1 MALLVLALITGLFFV
16 LLGVKTIFHRE
27 FCVICASV
35 TIAWLVLLALFF
47 AERINEPLFPAVL
60 MGQSVVGLW
69 YLWQRRVSEQFHL
82 FRLPV
87 LLTLTL
93 AVYLVFIP
101 QAWTI
106 LTLGFLA
113 VVWLVFLGA
122 YALRHKAAVSRAVK
136 YIIACCKDW

>member
-16 LLGVKTIFHRE
+16 LLGVKIVLHRE

-35 TIAWLVLLALFF
+35 TVTWLVLLVLFF
-47 AERINEPLFPAVL
+47 VGRVNEPLFPAVL
-60 MGQSVVGLW
+60 MGQSAVGLW
-69 YLWQRRVSEQFHL
+69 YLWQRRVAERFHL

-93 AVYLVFIP
+93 AVYLIFIP

-106 LTLGFLA
+106 TVLGFLV
-113 VVWLVFLGA
+113 VVWLVFFGA
-122 YALRHKAAVSRAVK
+122 YMLRHNTAVSRAVK
-136 YIIACCKDW
+136 HIIACCKDW